1 MFELRAADLAISDDM
16 RLCIDVL
23 RWGQFDLYRLVA
35 LRCDRRR
42 VSGDGGDR
50 QVGSGLARVAVMAS
64 RVRD

>member
-23 RWGQFDLYRLVA
+23 RWGQFDLYRLVPYG
-35 LRCDRRR
+35 DRRR

-50 QVGSGLARVAVMAS
+50 QVGSGMARVAVMAS
-64 RVRD
+64 RVGD